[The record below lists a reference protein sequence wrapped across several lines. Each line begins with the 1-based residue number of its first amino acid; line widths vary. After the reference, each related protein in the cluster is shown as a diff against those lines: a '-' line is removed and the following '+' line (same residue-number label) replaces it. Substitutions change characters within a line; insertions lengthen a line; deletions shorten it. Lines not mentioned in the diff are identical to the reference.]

1 MSLGTVKSMSRYQ
14 LGSETARPKDGLHV
28 VQLPSRVGLFAT
40 PWTIACES
48 SVPHHLQ
55 SLPKFM
61 YIALMMPYSHLILWR
76 PLLLL
81 FSVFPSIRDF
91 RSESAVLIRWP
102 KYWSFIFSISLSIE
116 YSGLISLR
124 IHWFDLFAVQKTPFN
139 LHSCLQITLLRS
151 CTSLYTHQL
160 LVFPT

>member
-1 MSLGTVKSMSRYQ
+1 MCRYRLGN
-14 LGSETARPKDGLHV
+14 ETARPKDGLHV
-28 VQLPSRVGLFAT
+28 VQSPSRVWLFAT
-40 PWTIACES
+40 PWAIACES

-61 YIALMMPYSHLILWR
+61 CIALMMPFSHLILWC
-76 PLLLL
+76 PLLL
-81 FSVFPSIRDF
+81 FSIFPSIRDF
-91 RSESAVLIRWP
+91 CSESAVLIRWP
-102 KYWSFIFSISLSIE
+102 KYWSFIFSISPSKE